1 MMNTLEFDYYLPSE
15 LIAQKP
21 ADSRSSSRMLVLDRS
36 KGSMADNSFG
46 DITQYLHKNDCLV
59 INNTKVIPARFY
71 AKKSTGA
78 AIEGL
83 FLSLEQGN
91 WKTMLKNSSKLKEGQ
106 IISLLDRDKNIFCP
120 AKVQTK
126 LDEGQWLISPQSSLP
141 ADQILEA
148 IGFTPLPP
156 YIKRPEP
163 VLRHQEDSQRYQ
175 TVYARHNG
183 AIAAPTAGLHFTPE
197 ILAKVAAL
205 GVTIAQVTLHVG
217 AGTFLPVKTEKL
229 EEHKI
234 HSEEYCIDEPNA
246 AIINNSINSG
256 GRIIAVGTTSVR
268 TLETVAAAA
277 KGRKIIPSKGST
289 NLFILPGFK
298 FQITDAMIT
307 NFHLPKST
315 LLALVAA
322 FAGMETT
329 LKAYRHAVEQKY
341 RFYSYGDCML
351 IV

>member
-1 MMNTLEFDYYLPSE
+1 MNTLEFDYYLPQE

-21 ADSRSSSRMLVLDRS
+21 ADSRDSSRMLVLNRS
-36 KGSMADNSFG
+36 TGSIADSGFG
-46 DITQYLHKNDCLV
+46 DIIRHLQKNDCLV

-71 AKKSTGA
+71 AQKSTGA

-83 FLSLEQGN
+83 FLSLEQSF
-91 WKTMLKNSSKLKEGQ
+91 WKAMLKNSSKLKEGQ
-106 IISLLDRDKNIFCP
+106 IISLLDREKNNFCP
-120 AKVQTK
+120 AKLETK
-126 LDEGQWLISPQSSLP
+126 LDAGQWLISPQSPL
-141 ADQILEA
+141 DTDRILET

-163 VLRHQEDSQRYQ
+163 VLQHQEDCRRYQ

-197 ILAKVAAL
+197 ILDKIVDL
-205 GVTIAQVTLHVG
+205 GVAVAQVTLHVG
-217 AGTFLPVKTEKL
+217 AGTFLPVKTEIL

-234 HSEEYCIDEPNA
+234 HSEEYCIDAPNA

-256 GRIIAVGTTSVR
+256 GRIIAIGTTSVR
-268 TLETVAAAA
+268 TLETVAIAAG
-277 KGRKIIPSKGST
+277 GRKVIPSKGST

-298 FQITDAMIT
+298 FQITDAMVT

-351 IV
+351 II